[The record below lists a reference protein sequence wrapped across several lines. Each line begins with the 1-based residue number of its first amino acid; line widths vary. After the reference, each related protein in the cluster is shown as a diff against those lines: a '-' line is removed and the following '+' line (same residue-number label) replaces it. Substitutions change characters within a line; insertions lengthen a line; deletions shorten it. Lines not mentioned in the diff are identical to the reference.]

1 MLTKAAR
8 PAMAPGRP
16 EAAPIRIARVIPR
29 RNVMALGKLVHA
41 FRRLQPDMVHTQTAK
56 ADALGCVAFR
66 LAGVPAV
73 VHGETGLLV
82 PPKDPQALADAILL
96 LLDDPPRAEAMGRA
110 GRDRVAK
117 EFGLDRMIRETEALY
132 EELLAA
138 KAIARTR
145 RTDVV

>member
-29 RNVMALGKLVHA
+29 LNVMVLGKLVHA
-41 FRRLQPDMVHTQTAK
+41 FRRLRPDLVHTHTAK
-56 ADALGCVAFR
+56 ADVLGCVAFR
-66 LAGVPAV
+66 LTGVPAV

-96 LLDDPPRAEAMGRA
+96 LLTILPGPRRWGGPAGIGPPRS
-110 GRDRVAK
+110 
-117 EFGLDRMIRETEALY
+117 
-132 EELLAA
+132 LAWTA
-138 KAIARTR
+138 
-145 RTDVV
+145 